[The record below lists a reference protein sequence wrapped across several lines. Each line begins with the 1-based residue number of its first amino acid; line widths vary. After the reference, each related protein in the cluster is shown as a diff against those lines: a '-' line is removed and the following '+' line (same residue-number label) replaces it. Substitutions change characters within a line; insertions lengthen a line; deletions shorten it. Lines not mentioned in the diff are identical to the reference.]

1 MFIQHDIYFD
11 HTVFHPIEHITK
23 LRASENRSEAFFRS
37 LLWVVRCFLP
47 KLMMILVFLLNRYT
61 WWRISFI
68 HHDIYF
74 DHMVFHPI
82 DIKPFSHTPVYFSP
96 AINAQG
102 FLSFPGSAQI
112 LLQWSCERLRSAR
125 PRLAPQ
131 HRNKNKPTHRVSS
144 RSFHHQIRKRSH
156 TCRAGSCRRSQSKSL
171 RFDTARISCSC
182 PLDRNRSHAFPS
194 EGPRPSA
201 SAHKLW

>member
-1 MFIQHDIYFD
+1 MQ
-11 HTVFHPIEHITK
+11 VQTK
-23 LRASENRSEAFFRS
+23 GSF
-37 LLWVVRCFLP
+37 
-47 KLMMILVFLLNRYT
+47 
-61 WWRISFI
+61 WWRFQLFKS
-68 HHDIYF
+68 HSSF
-74 DHMVFHPI
+74 DHMFFFIPSISGH
-82 DIKPFSHTPVYFSP
+82 SHTLTVYFSP

-112 LLQWSCERLRSAR
+112 LLQRSCGRLRSAR
-125 PRLAPQ
+125 PRLAQQ

-182 PLDRNRSHAFPS
+182 PLDRNRSHAFPA
-194 EGPRPSA
+194 EGLVWASA